1 MQLAAVLNKQW
12 HAGNRHLTPSRITA
26 LSLEMH
32 KNQPFYF
39 DQLGR
44 EFFKNAIYLAF
55 NTTDLENC

>member
-32 KNQPFYF
+32 KNQPFRN
-39 DQLGR
+39 DSLDGDG
-44 EFFKNAIYLAF
+44 
-55 NTTDLENC
+55 DLFGLVGP